1 MIIYLGRRLPDAS
14 SDLPGSRDGS
24 GRSVSG
30 GRWGTDGL
38 TRVVPSRPF
47 TLPPY
52 LVLLPMG
59 FTEPGR
65 SPGLLVSSYLAVSPL
80 PRSGRGEATRPRRS
94 IFCGTVP
101 IRTAFADPD
110 GGRYPP
116 SRPVE
121 SGLSSAARPRTQAF
135 RPVGFPPGHRARAQ
149 APRRSSRPPRTL
161 TSSYGSRFART
172 TLSHWSLVIGH
183 WSLVKKTEGR
193 PSIATRLMA
202 GFSPWEPIG
211 LDPSPW
217 RLAWSAY

>member
-1 MIIYLGRRLPDAS
+1 MHSRSNDSRGRLKEHPRPGDLAEEKEVRGGRRKPDPVESRTARLHVQPGTRMIIYLGRRLPDAS

-30 GRWGTDGL
+30 GRWGTHGL

-80 PRSGRGEATRPRRS
+80 PRSWHREATRPRRS

-101 IRTAFADPD
+101 IRIAFADPD

-121 SGLSSAARPRTQAF
+121 SGLSSVARPRAQAL

-149 APRRSSRPPRTL
+149 APRRSSRPP
-161 TSSYGSRFART
+161 
-172 TLSHWSLVIGH
+172 
-183 WSLVKKTEGR
+183 
-193 PSIATRLMA
+193 
-202 GFSPWEPIG
+202 
-211 LDPSPW
+211 
-217 RLAWSAY
+217 

>member
-1 MIIYLGRRLPDAS
+1 MLANALDERVRGGRRKPDPVESQAGRLRVRPEARMIIYLGRRLPDAS

-172 TLSHWSLVIGH
+172 TLV
-183 WSLVKKTEGR
+183 VAAAVR
-193 PSIATRLMA
+193 
-202 GFSPWEPIG
+202 
-211 LDPSPW
+211 DPEE
-217 RLAWSAY
+217 

>member
-1 MIIYLGRRLPDAS
+1 
-14 SDLPGSRDGS
+14 
-24 GRSVSG
+24 
-30 GRWGTDGL
+30 
-38 TRVVPSRPF
+38 
-47 TLPPY
+47 
-52 LVLLPMG
+52 MG

-161 TSSYGSRFART
+161 NSSYGSRFART

-183 WSLVKKTEGR
+183 WSLVKNTEGRPLVRRGEITRIPGSR

-202 GFSPWEPIG
+202 GFSPWGPIR

-217 RLAWSAY
+217 RLAWSVY